1 MTLTSAT
8 KFLLDLLF
16 PITCQ
21 SCGAEGEYLCL
32 ACQTRIEMPIHRC
45 PACSRNS
52 LLGRLHDECAHGKMA
67 LAGLMVAAEY
77 RQDAVRDLI
86 WQLKYNS
93 VADISA
99 TLALLMADFFIKNDL
114 VEYFSGSLVVPV
126 PMHKRRQRMRGF
138 NQADLI
144 GSALA
149 KKMNMQFRPA
159 LQKIKNTTRQVDLEK
174 DQRLSNVAG
183 AFALAQPINAQLFA
197 GRKILLVDD
206 VATTGATLNECALAL
221 QDLSP
226 AEIWGLVVARN

>member
-1 MTLTSAT
+1 
-8 KFLLDLLF
+8 
-16 PITCQ
+16 
-21 SCGAEGEYLCL
+21 
-32 ACQTRIEMPIHRC
+32 
-45 PACSRNS
+45 
-52 LLGRLHDECAHGKMA
+52 MA

-159 LQKIKNTTRQVDLEK
+159 LKKIKNTTRQVDLEK
-174 DQRLSNVAG
+174 EQRLSNVAG